1 MYGTY
6 TQMSTCTSLK
16 KSSKIYFQNTDF
28 GNNTEP
34 NVGLCKHDQIS
45 YIITTAIT
53 NITVYI

>member
-1 MYGTY
+1 
-6 TQMSTCTSLK
+6 MSTCTSLK